1 MLNEVYFG
9 KNVTVFVLRYS
20 KKNKNQTE
28 TKQKT
33 KKRGR
38 WHSAYNQEMW
48 VIVGAEVWVLVG
60 WILLFFLI
68 FVHTE
73 LCTIY
78 RFLTVPYNL
87 NIKEISLSSAHPPT
101 SLELTPRPWVLWRAE
116 GLWPVSSVL
125 ACMALHFCSTFS
137 VVSSTDTHASC
148 SFCREHLGEEGRQR
162 EKSYSNW
169 L

>member
-1 MLNEVYFG
+1 MKLYQIFKFVYNKCFNIVVISCSAVVLLCLKWFMFG
-9 KNVTVFVLRYS
+9 NLIFLAKLLFYVDVLCRF
-20 KKNKNQTE
+20 
-28 TKQKT
+28 
-33 KKRGR
+33 
-38 WHSAYNQEMW
+38 
-48 VIVGAEVWVLVG
+48 
-60 WILLFFLI
+60 LFFLI